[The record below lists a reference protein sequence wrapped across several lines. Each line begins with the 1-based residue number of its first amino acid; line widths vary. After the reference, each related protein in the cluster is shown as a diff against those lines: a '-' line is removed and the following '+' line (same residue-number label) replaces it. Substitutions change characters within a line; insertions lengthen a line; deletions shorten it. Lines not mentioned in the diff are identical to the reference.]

1 VTGSHR
7 AAISPKRWRRSEV
20 SLIAATASESVLP
33 DPVLWDLWAVA
44 RSHEMV
50 ETWVPNYHDL
60 GRTDLTATEL
70 RNRHT
75 SWTEHLLAKI
85 AASS

>member
-1 VTGSHR
+1 VGLTHYDFWSGNVVWEDEVLTGVVD
-7 AAISPKRWRRSEV
+7 WTNG
-20 SLIAATASESVLP
+20 SLGPPGFDIG
-33 DPVLWDLWAVA
+33 WW
-44 RSHEMV
+44 
-50 ETWVPNYHDL
+50 TWVPNYHDL

-85 AASS
+85 AASI